1 MMKKLL
7 LIGALAFVLTACV
20 SHLQQGQQAF
30 EQQDYATAMQELL
43 PLAEKG
49 DPAVQYAVGYMYY
62 YGKGVKQD
70 KAVGKMW
77 IDRAA
82 DQGLPQALQAQTVI
96 EKQAALNPL
105 KTP

>member
-1 MMKKLL
+1 MMRKLL
-7 LIGALAFVLTACV
+7 LISAAAFALTACV
-20 SHLQQGQQAF
+20 SHMQEGQQAF
-30 EQQDYATAMQELL
+30 AQQDYATAMQELM

-49 DPAVQYAVGYMYY
+49 EPTVQYAVGYMYY

-70 KAVGKMW
+70 KAIGKMW

-82 DQGLPQALQAQTVI
+82 DQGLPQALQAQTLI